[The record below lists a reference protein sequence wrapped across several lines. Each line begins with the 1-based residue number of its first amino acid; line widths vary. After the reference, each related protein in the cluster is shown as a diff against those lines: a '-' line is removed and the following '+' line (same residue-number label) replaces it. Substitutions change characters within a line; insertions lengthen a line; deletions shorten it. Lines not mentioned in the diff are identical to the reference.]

1 MCVLNGSNNSFFFPD
16 GCIYTPENVAR
27 VKFAYGEGHMVASHT
42 WAHLDL
48 TKLTPTNINS
58 EMARV
63 DEALQR
69 ILGVN
74 PAFVRA
80 PFGSYNDAVREVA
93 YTRGQTLVDWDFD
106 SGDSTGSTAAQSNAA
121 YDKLVQAH
129 PSTILALNHE
139 VYGTQHP
146 RSRFFYFTSS

>member
-1 MCVLNGSNNSFFFPD
+1 
-16 GCIYTPENVAR
+16 
-27 VKFAYGEGHMVASHT
+27 MVASHT

-48 TKLTPTNINS
+48 TKLTPANIDS
-58 EMARV
+58 EMGRV
-63 DEALQR
+63 DEALER
-69 ILGVN
+69 IIGVK

-80 PFGSYNDAVREVA
+80 PYGSYNNAVLQVA
-93 YTRGQTLVDWDFD
+93 FAHGQTLVDWDFD

-139 VYGTQHP
+139 VYGTQLHP
-146 RSRFFYFTSS
+146 VCYIYFT